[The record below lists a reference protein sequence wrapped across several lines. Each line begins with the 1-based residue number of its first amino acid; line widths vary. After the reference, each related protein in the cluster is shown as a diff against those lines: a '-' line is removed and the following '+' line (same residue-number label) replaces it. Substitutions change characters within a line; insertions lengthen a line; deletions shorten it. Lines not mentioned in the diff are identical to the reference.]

1 MKKFNVMY
9 GVGTAKYL
17 VNFHDG
23 IKTHND
29 GSEFFDVKTFRNRKK
44 FNSFIAELMADGYK
58 MQ

>member
-9 GVGTAKYL
+9 GVGTTKYL

-29 GSEFFDVKTFRNRKK
+29 GSEFFDVKIFRNRKK
-44 FNSFIAELMADGYK
+44 FNSFIAELIADGYK
-58 MQ
+58 PQ